1 MTTLLA
7 EFEKLTPAQLY
18 DILKL
23 RQDIFMIEQ
32 NCLYKDM
39 DNSDSKA
46 YHLLMYEGDVL
57 AAYLRIFAPG
67 IKYKEASIGRIVVS
81 PDFRGG
87 QLGKELIKSGISR
100 TFELF
105 EDTDIRIE
113 AQAALKNYYKQ
124 FGFAEEGKVYVVDDI
139 DHLQMV
145 LKKIS

>member
-1 MTTLLA
+1 MTTLLV

-32 NCLYKDM
+32 NCLYQDM
-39 DNSDSKA
+39 DNSDNKA
-46 YHLLMYEGDVL
+46 YHLLVYEGEVL

-67 IKYKEASIGRIVVS
+67 IKFKEASIGRIVVS

-87 QLGKELIKSGISR
+87 SVGKELIRSGIR
-100 TFELF
+100 KTFDLF
-105 EDTDIRIE
+105 KDSDIRIE
-113 AQAALKNYYKQ
+113 AQAALKNYYRQ
-124 FGFAEEGKVYVVDDI
+124 LGFVEEGEIYVVDDI

-145 LKKIS
+145 LKNIS